1 MVNSRLKAR
10 TTLGFL
16 YHLIAAAAAA
26 ALLAGLAACSA
37 PATTSSSSGSAASAG
52 SGSITVGLAEAP
64 DALDPTTAATF
75 VGRTVFANMCQKLYD
90 INAGLQIVPQLAAS
104 LPVVSDG
111 GRTYTINLKPGIL
124 FNDGTPFN
132 AAAVKTTL
140 DRYLT
145 NPQSQRA
152 SELKGVTSVDVT
164 GPDTVV
170 LHLSAPFAPLTAA
183 LADRAGMILS
193 PAQLAKLGNN
203 FAQDPVCV
211 GPFEFSSRPSL
222 DTIVLKKSPYYYGKS
237 HVHLATVTFEVI
249 TDPRDRKSVV

>member
-1 MVNSRLKAR
+1 M
-10 TTLGFL
+10 
-16 YHLIAAAAAA
+16 IAAPAAA
-26 ALLAGLAACSA
+26 ALFAGLAACSA
-37 PATTSSSSGSAASAG
+37 PATTSSSGSTASAG

-145 NPQSQRA
+145 NPQS
-152 SELKGVTSVDVT
+152 
-164 GPDTVV
+164 
-170 LHLSAPFAPLTAA
+170 
-183 LADRAGMILS
+183 
-193 PAQLAKLGNN
+193 
-203 FAQDPVCV
+203 
-211 GPFEFSSRPSL
+211 
-222 DTIVLKKSPYYYGKS
+222 
-237 HVHLATVTFEVI
+237 
-249 TDPRDRKSVV
+249 